1 MQGTWLKRVGG
12 YLNTAKYRE
21 NKDEY
26 ATSNQG
32 KQSRVTLRFT
42 GLKFAHL
49 CIQLFCIK
57 PFVLHTIQSFFVEK
71 MWKRKTGCNA
81 DMKSFVLTCMMSTT
95 RIYCR
100 ERKQSSVV
108 TRNDCRSSKSYLQ
121 TSHFLLRSNS
131 SFIMFLLPFPSDLL
145 NFLSHHRVIHII
157 SLNWCLCALEPL
169 V

>member
-1 MQGTWLKRVGG
+1 MNMQPPI
-12 YLNTAKYRE
+12 RE
-21 NKDEY
+21 NKAVWHWGSLVLNLLICVSSY
-26 ATSNQG
+26 SVSN
-32 KQSRVTLRFT
+32 
-42 GLKFAHL
+42 H
-49 CIQLFCIK
+49 LFCIQFK
-57 PFVLHTIQSFFVEK
+57 VFFVEK

>member
-1 MQGTWLKRVGG
+1 
-12 YLNTAKYRE
+12 
-21 NKDEY
+21 
-26 ATSNQG
+26 
-32 KQSRVTLRFT
+32 
-42 GLKFAHL
+42 
-49 CIQLFCIK
+49 
-57 PFVLHTIQSFFVEK
+57 

-157 SLNWCLCALEPL
+157 SLYWCLVWNPFRSKLAAIRTYAFILVLSLVVLAKNIQLSITNTNNDKTCFASYIELSYYIKSKLEI
-169 V
+169 